1 MKKKLTADFSKGNE
15 KAYVRGL
22 YQHDYGAI
30 LKVTGIEYAEIIR
43 VDFAGPNDGKAH
55 PVVALQEP
63 DGGFQVKIPKENTDK
78 AGELSAYIYITDA
91 ESGFTIK
98 EVILPIIERVE
109 ADPDPLRRKKQILF
123 ADDNRRIKEKCKNP
137 PAIQRLPRQNL
148 KSQHL
153 NPPHSRKIRCAVP
166 GICRSRCYIGKG
178 CRNVSYGRRRI

>member
-1 MKKKLTADFSKGNE
+1 MKKNLTADFSKGNE

-43 VDFAGPNDGKAH
+43 VDFAGSNDGKAH

-63 DGGFQVKIPKENTDK
+63 DGSFQVKIPKENTDK

-98 EVILPIIERVE
+98 EVILPITERVE
-109 ADPDPLRRKKQILF
+109 ADPDPSGEKNRSFRGC
-123 ADDNRRIKEKCKNP
+123 NRRNQEKCK
-137 PAIQRLPRQNL
+137 IRQRFSGFR
-148 KSQHL
+148 
-153 NPPHSRKIRCAVP
+153 
-166 GICRSRCYIGKG
+166 
-178 CRNVSYGRRRI
+178 GRI